1 MAGARWL
8 TLGLVVSVGVAG
20 ASSARLGPR
29 ADASARA
36 PRLVVEEGQAVTDE
50 RTTPSFR
57 LGEGEAGRETA
68 PEVARPAAEPLSEA
82 DARRVLDRLPPL
94 SDTPLATP
102 FARREDSLPVPRAGR
117 TVAAPFPPPPTGT
130 RPDTASSAPLEVLRR
145 SPEGEVALAPSLS
158 VTFSQPMVALDTQES
173 LARVAPPVRLEPPV
187 RGEWRWIG
195 TRTAVFQPE
204 SRLPMATE
212 FRAVVPAGTAS
223 ATGARLARDVAWS
236 FATPA
241 PRVVARHPEGVPV
254 RRDAIVF
261 AAFDQDVDPAA
272 VLASV
277 RARSAGSAA
286 PLRLATDA
294 EIAADPA
301 VSRLAR
307 EAAKGRWVALAP
319 ASLLPADASV
329 HVSVG
334 PGTPSAEGTRLTR
347 EEQSWSFRTYG
358 PFRVK
363 EHGCGWGDR
372 CTPMAPW
379 RFETT
384 NPVDTKS
391 LRADLVR
398 VTPELPGLKVSAWG
412 SQIVVNGLSK
422 GRTTYRVS
430 LSSQI
435 RDAFGQAL
443 EDAGERTIAVG
454 PAVPSL
460 AGPRGEFVVLDPA
473 GRPRVPVYSV
483 GHASLRVRV
492 YAVSPEDW
500 EAWQRYRQASWRDE
514 AVTPPGRAVS
524 DATLP
529 VAGAGD
535 ELVETAVDLAPAL
548 VDGLGQAIVVVEPRV
563 RSKDARRQAVRAW
576 VQSTRL
582 GLDAFA
588 DGETLLAW
596 TTSLADGRPVEG
608 AAVSLS
614 GPGAPSRS
622 DASGL
627 ARLALPD
634 TSAPLVVARLG
645 RDVAILP
652 SSSGWWSE
660 GQGFRRS
667 AYHDTLRWFVFD
679 DRKTYKPGEEARLK
693 GWVRRVGSGPSGDV
707 RSAPEALDR
716 VTWTLRD
723 SRGNEIGKGEAR
735 LSPAGA
741 FDLSLKLPP
750 TVNLGT
756 TAVALEARGAAIDG
770 ASYQHTIEVQEFR
783 RPEFE
788 VKAQASEGPHVASG
802 HATVT
807 VSAAYYAGGA
817 LPGADVIWR
826 VTSRPAQF
834 RPPNRDGFTF
844 GSFVPWWRP
853 WPGAAGPEESA
864 AFAGR
869 TDAAGAHRLRIDFD
883 PRAKP
888 RPRQLEAEATVM
900 DVNRQAWS
908 ARSTLLVHP
917 ALEYVGL
924 RAQEPFVRK
933 GEDLALDVIVTDLD
947 GRAVPGRRVSL
958 RAERLDW
965 EQVAG
970 EWKEVPK
977 DAQEQSVESGAEP
990 VRVRF
995 AAREGGSWRVVARA
1009 RDEAGRAN
1017 ETEMPL
1023 WVAGGRVPPRRDLQE
1038 EEVTIVPDRR
1048 EYRGGDVARLL
1059 VVAPFAPAEALLTLR
1074 RSGLVREQR
1083 FRIDEAS
1090 REIEVPIEEGFTPNV
1105 HVSVALVGAA
1115 PRAAARDGAP
1125 GRPAFASGSVDLPVP
1140 PRERTLAVDAKPREA
1155 ALEPGGATTIDVAVR
1170 DAAGRPAANAE
1181 APVVVV
1187 DEAVLALGG
1196 YERPDPLAVFYAR
1209 REDGVGD
1216 YRLRRDV
1223 LLASPEDLAE
1233 QMQQPGAAGGAV
1245 RAEGLTMLDAAAAMP
1260 QSMPAP
1266 APMARMAKMA
1276 FAGAAA
1282 PQPIRARTD
1291 FAALALFAATVPTDA
1306 EGRAS
1311 VPVKLPDNLTRYR
1324 VIAVAAAGAR
1334 QFGSTESTLTA
1345 RLPLMVR
1352 PSAPRFLNF
1361 GDRFE
1366 LPVVVQ
1372 NQTDR
1377 AMSVDV
1383 VVRARN
1389 ASLTAGAGRRVS
1401 VPANDR
1407 AEVRFPMAAVLPG
1420 TARLQV
1426 GAASGPAADAAEV
1439 QLPVWT
1445 PATTEAFATYGQVDA
1460 GAVVQPVR
1468 TPANV
1473 EPSVGGLE
1481 VTTSSTALQALTDA
1495 VLYLVSYPF
1504 ECSEQLS
1511 SRVLA
1516 VAALR
1521 DVLSAFS
1528 AEGLP
1533 KPDEIEAAVKRDLAR
1548 LRAMQN
1554 GDGGFGF
1561 WRRGDESWP
1570 YVSIHVANALARAKA
1585 KGFDVPAPMV
1595 DASLQYL
1602 RGIDGRI
1609 PRDYPKDVRRTLR
1622 AYALHVR
1629 ALLGDAD
1636 PAGARALV
1644 REATVEGLSFEALG
1658 FVLPVLSKDAGSAAE
1673 TAAIRRR
1680 IANGVT
1686 ETAGA
1691 AHFAVSYEDGAH
1703 LLLHSDRRAD
1713 AILLEALIANQP
1725 QSDVVPKLAAGL
1737 LAHRTAGRWTNTQ
1750 ENVFVLLALD
1760 RYFQAYE
1767 KTTPDFVA
1775 RAWLGER
1782 YAGEEAFRGRSTER
1796 RRLAIPMAEM
1806 GAPGATSDLVLAKDG
1821 PGRLYYRV
1829 GLRYAPRSLQL
1840 DPLDRGFTVERA
1852 YQAIDDPKDVRRD
1865 GDGSWRIRA
1874 GARVRVVLTMVA
1886 PSRRY
1891 HVALVDPLP
1900 AGLEAV
1906 NPALAV
1912 SGRAPE
1918 AGGSEVT
1925 PLGASG
1931 LGGRPGLGSWWWWSR
1946 PWFEHQN
1953 LRDERVEAFSSLLWE
1968 GVHEYRYVARAT
1980 TPGTFVVPP
1989 TKAEEMYAPETF
2001 GRSRTDRVIVE

>member
-1 MAGARWL
+1 MALDRDAHRGLPAREPSPDGDGVSRGRAGGHGVGHWRAARE
-8 TLGLVVSVGVAG
+8 GRRVVLRDARAARGRPSPRRRPGPARRDRLRGVRPG
-20 ASSARLGPR
+20 RRPRRRPRLGPR
-29 ADASARA
+29 AQRRLGGAAAPRDRRRDRGGPGRLAARA
-36 PRLVVEEGQAVTDE
+36 G
-50 RTTPSFR
+50 
-57 LGEGEAGRETA
+57 GRE
-68 PEVARPAAEPLSEA
+68 
-82 DARRVLDRLPPL
+82 
-94 SDTPLATP
+94 
-102 FARREDSLPVPRAGR
+102 G
-117 TVAAPFPPPPTGT
+117 
-130 RPDTASSAPLEVLRR
+130 
-145 SPEGEVALAPSLS
+145 AL
-158 VTFSQPMVALDTQES
+158 
-173 LARVAPPVRLEPPV
+173 
-187 RGEWRWIG
+187 
-195 TRTAVFQPE
+195 
-204 SRLPMATE
+204 
-212 FRAVVPAGTAS
+212 
-223 ATGARLARDVAWS
+223 
-236 FATPA
+236 
-241 PRVVARHPEGVPV
+241 
-254 RRDAIVF
+254 
-261 AAFDQDVDPAA
+261 
-272 VLASV
+272 
-277 RARSAGSAA
+277 
-286 PLRLATDA
+286 
-294 EIAADPA
+294 
-301 VSRLAR
+301 
-307 EAAKGRWVALAP
+307 
-319 ASLLPADASV
+319 
-329 HVSVG
+329 
-334 PGTPSAEGTRLTR
+334 
-347 EEQSWSFRTYG
+347 
-358 PFRVK
+358 
-363 EHGCGWGDR
+363 
-372 CTPMAPW
+372 
-379 RFETT
+379 
-384 NPVDTKS
+384 
-391 LRADLVR
+391 
-398 VTPELPGLKVSAWG
+398 
-412 SQIVVNGLSK
+412 
-422 GRTTYRVS
+422 
-430 LSSQI
+430 
-435 RDAFGQAL
+435 
-443 EDAGERTIAVG
+443 
-454 PAVPSL
+454 
-460 AGPRGEFVVLDPA
+460 
-473 GRPRVPVYSV
+473 GRPRAREPPPRR
-483 GHASLRVRV
+483 RVRPRERRPRH
-492 YAVSPEDW
+492 AVRRGD
-500 EAWQRYRQASWRDE
+500 ASHAR
-514 AVTPPGRAVS
+514 G
-524 DATLP
+524 
-529 VAGAGD
+529 
-535 ELVETAVDLAPAL
+535 
-548 VDGLGQAIVVVEPRV
+548 AIVVVPHVRPVPREGARLRVGRPVHADGAVALRDDEPRRHEVAPRGPRPRDAGAAGAQGLGLGQPDRRERPLEGPHDLSREPLVADPRRV
-563 RSKDARRQAVRAW
+563 RPGARGRGRADDRRRAGGSLARGSARRVRGARPRGPAARARLLRRPRVAARARLRRLPGGLGGLAALPPGVLARRGRDAARPRGVRRHVARGRGRRRARRDGRRPRPGARRRARAGDRRRRGRGSGRRTRRQAVRAW
-576 VQSTRL
+576 VQSAPRPRRVRRRR
-582 GLDAFA
+582 DAA
-588 DGETLLAW
+588 RVDDL
-596 TTSLADGRPVEG
+596 LADGRPVEG

-614 GPGAPSRS
+614 GRARRRAPTRRGSRGSRS
-622 DASGL
+622 
-627 ARLALPD
+627 P

-1181 APVVVV
+1181 ATVVVV

-1276 FAGAAA
+1276 FAGAA

-1291 FAALALFAATVPTDA
+1291 FSMTSPSSRRRCRPTP
-1306 EGRAS
+1306 RA
-1311 VPVKLPDNLTRYR
+1311 
-1324 VIAVAAAGAR
+1324 
-1334 QFGSTESTLTA
+1334 
-1345 RLPLMVR
+1345 
-1352 PSAPRFLNF
+1352 
-1361 GDRFE
+1361 
-1366 LPVVVQ
+1366 
-1372 NQTDR
+1372 
-1377 AMSVDV
+1377 
-1383 VVRARN
+1383 
-1389 ASLTAGAGRRVS
+1389 
-1401 VPANDR
+1401 
-1407 AEVRFPMAAVLPG
+1407 
-1420 TARLQV
+1420 
-1426 GAASGPAADAAEV
+1426 GPAC
-1439 QLPVWT
+1439 P
-1445 PATTEAFATYGQVDA
+1445 
-1460 GAVVQPVR
+1460 
-1468 TPANV
+1468 
-1473 EPSVGGLE
+1473 
-1481 VTTSSTALQALTDA
+1481 
-1495 VLYLVSYPF
+1495 
-1504 ECSEQLS
+1504 
-1511 SRVLA
+1511 
-1516 VAALR
+1516 
-1521 DVLSAFS
+1521 
-1528 AEGLP
+1528 
-1533 KPDEIEAAVKRDLAR
+1533 
-1548 LRAMQN
+1548 
-1554 GDGGFGF
+1554 
-1561 WRRGDESWP
+1561 
-1570 YVSIHVANALARAKA
+1570 
-1585 KGFDVPAPMV
+1585 
-1595 DASLQYL
+1595 
-1602 RGIDGRI
+1602 
-1609 PRDYPKDVRRTLR
+1609 
-1622 AYALHVR
+1622 
-1629 ALLGDAD
+1629 
-1636 PAGARALV
+1636 
-1644 REATVEGLSFEALG
+1644 
-1658 FVLPVLSKDAGSAAE
+1658 
-1673 TAAIRRR
+1673 
-1680 IANGVT
+1680 
-1686 ETAGA
+1686 
-1691 AHFAVSYEDGAH
+1691 
-1703 LLLHSDRRAD
+1703 
-1713 AILLEALIANQP
+1713 
-1725 QSDVVPKLAAGL
+1725 
-1737 LAHRTAGRWTNTQ
+1737 
-1750 ENVFVLLALD
+1750 
-1760 RYFQAYE
+1760 
-1767 KTTPDFVA
+1767 
-1775 RAWLGER
+1775 
-1782 YAGEEAFRGRSTER
+1782 
-1796 RRLAIPMAEM
+1796 
-1806 GAPGATSDLVLAKDG
+1806 
-1821 PGRLYYRV
+1821 
-1829 GLRYAPRSLQL
+1829 
-1840 DPLDRGFTVERA
+1840 
-1852 YQAIDDPKDVRRD
+1852 
-1865 GDGSWRIRA
+1865 
-1874 GARVRVVLTMVA
+1874 
-1886 PSRRY
+1886 
-1891 HVALVDPLP
+1891 
-1900 AGLEAV
+1900 
-1906 NPALAV
+1906 
-1912 SGRAPE
+1912 
-1918 AGGSEVT
+1918 
-1925 PLGASG
+1925 
-1931 LGGRPGLGSWWWWSR
+1931 
-1946 PWFEHQN
+1946 
-1953 LRDERVEAFSSLLWE
+1953 
-1968 GVHEYRYVARAT
+1968 
-1980 TPGTFVVPP
+1980 
-1989 TKAEEMYAPETF
+1989 
-2001 GRSRTDRVIVE
+2001 